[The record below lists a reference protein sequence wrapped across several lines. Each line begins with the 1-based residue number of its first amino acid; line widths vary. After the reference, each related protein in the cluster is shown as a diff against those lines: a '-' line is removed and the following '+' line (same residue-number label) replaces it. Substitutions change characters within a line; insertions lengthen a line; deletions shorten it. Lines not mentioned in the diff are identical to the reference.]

1 MAFSIAFVNS
11 GITSERQKQKT
22 DGPFERFSP
31 NRHSKRSSLFHKGMD
46 KIKQKVAK
54 R

>member
-1 MAFSIAFVNS
+1 MAFSIAFVDS
-11 GITSERQKQKT
+11 GITSERQKQNRRTLQK
-22 DGPFERFSP
+22 RFSP
-31 NRHSKRSSLFHKGMD
+31 NRHSKRSSLLHKGMD